1 MKSMTGFGNQKLQK
15 KDFSV
20 EVSLRSVNGRF
31 LELRFHLPKE
41 YLSLETELKKILS
54 QKLKRGTIDIF
65 ISRRMKNQ
73 SHQVEIQVNQALAK
87 KIHLAYR
94 ELSQELKIPFQDPWS
109 VLLNHPELVQL
120 QEASEVSSH
129 EKKSVQ
135 EVFEAALRS
144 CEKERMR
151 EGEAIKKHLLGL
163 VLLLEKEV
171 QKILS
176 LRSEANKHL
185 QEKYEAKIKLRLK
198 DSDIDYQ
205 RLSQEIV
212 IQLEKGDINEE
223 IQRLSQHVVN
233 FKVLIKNP
241 QSEGKK
247 LDFYTQELLREVNTI
262 GSKSQ
267 ISDITQSVIEAKALI
282 EKLREQVQ
290 NVE

>member
-15 KDFSV
+15 KDFAI

-41 YLSLETELKKILS
+41 YLSFEGELKKVIS
-54 QKLKRGTIDIF
+54 QKLKRGTVDVF
-65 ISRRMKNQ
+65 VSRRAKTQ
-73 SHQVEIQVNQALAK
+73 SHQAEIEVNQALAK
-87 KIHLAYR
+87 KVYRAYQN
-94 ELSQELKIPFQDPWS
+94 LSQDLKIPLQNPWGA
-109 VLLNHPELVQL
+109 LLHHPGLVQV
-120 QEASEVSSH
+120 QETSEISSY
-129 EKKSVQ
+129 EKKSVF
-135 EVFEAALRS
+135 EVFDAALKS
-144 CEKERMR
+144 CEKERVR
-151 EGEAIKKHLLGL
+151 EGEAIKKHLLVL
-163 VLLLEKEV
+163 VSGLEKEV

-176 LRSEANKHL
+176 LRNEANQHL
-185 QEKYEAKIKLRLK
+185 QEKYEAKIKSRLK
-198 DSDIDYQ
+198 TSEIDYQ

-223 IQRLSQHVVN
+223 IQRLGEHVAN
-233 FKVLIKNP
+233 FRMLVRNP

-267 ISDITQSVIEAKALI
+267 ISDITQSVIEAKTLI

>member
-54 QKLKRGTIDIF
+54 QKLKRGTIDVF

-135 EVFEAALRS
+135 EVFEAALQS

-176 LRSEANKHL
+176 LRNVANKHL

-198 DSDIDYQ
+198 DSELDYQ

>member
-15 KDFSV
+15 KDFAI

-41 YLSLETELKKILS
+41 YLSLEGELKKAIS
-54 QKLKRGTIDIF
+54 QKLKRGTVDIF
-65 ISRRMKNQ
+65 VSRRAKTQ
-73 SHQVEIQVNQALAK
+73 SHQAEIEVNQALAK
-87 KIHLAYR
+87 KVYRAYQN
-94 ELSQELKIPFQDPWS
+94 LSQDLKIPLQNPWGA
-109 VLLNHPELVQL
+109 LLHHPGLVQV
-120 QEASEVSSH
+120 QETSEISSY
-129 EKKSVQ
+129 EKKSVF
-135 EVFEAALRS
+135 EVFDAALKS
-144 CEKERMR
+144 CEKERVR
-151 EGEAIKKHLLGL
+151 EGEAIKKHLLVL
-163 VLLLEKEV
+163 VSGLEKEV

-176 LRSEANKHL
+176 LRNEANQHL
-185 QEKYEAKIKLRLK
+185 QEKYEAKIKSRLK
-198 DSDIDYQ
+198 TSEIDYQ

-223 IQRLSQHVVN
+223 IQRLGEHVAN
-233 FKVLIKNP
+233 FRMLVRNP

-267 ISDITQSVIEAKALI
+267 ISDITQSVIEAKTLI

>member
-15 KDFSV
+15 KDYSV

-41 YLSLETELKKILS
+41 YLALESDLKNKLT

-65 ISRRMKNQ
+65 VSRRVKNQ
-73 SHQVEIQVNQALAK
+73 GHRSEILVNRDLAK
-87 KIHLAYR
+87 KIHLAYQG
-94 ELSQELKIPFQDPWS
+94 LSKQLSIPYQNPWS
-109 VLLNHPELVQL
+109 VLLHYPELVQV
-120 QEASEVSSH
+120 QETSEISAD
-129 EKKSVQ
+129 EKKSVF
-135 EVFEAALRS
+135 EVFDLALKS

-151 EGEAIKKHLLGL
+151 EGEAIKKHLLNL
-163 VLLLEKEV
+163 VDLLENEV
-171 QKILS
+171 KRIVS
-176 LRSEANKHL
+176 YRSEANQYI
-185 QEKYEAKIKLRLK
+185 QERYEAKIKSRLK
-198 DSDIDYQ
+198 NTEIDYQ

-212 IQLEKGDINEE
+212 IQLEKADINEE
-223 IQRLSQHVVN
+223 LQRLSEHVSN
-233 FKVLIKNP
+233 LRKIIKKP
-241 QSEGKK
+241 ESEGKK

-267 ISDITQSVIEAKALI
+267 ITDITQAVIEAKTLI

>member
-1 MKSMTGFGNQKLQK
+1 MTGFGNQKLQK